1 MPNEAVYD
9 SCVKKEPY
17 TASLSDTASTSCSRE
32 ERKSKG
38 SLCVIS
44 MRMCMCVLLLFPP
57 NSSTLEANRPDTRAQ
72 GRARK
77 REDAGRETQRCAHHR
92 CHVLS
97 VSLSLSAQ
105 LSSLSLLFCNSRCGH
120 SKIKRGEAANERCV
134 LRWLTASLPF
144 GCSSVSLSM
153 IFQASRFSASGRRVP
168 LEPRRSE
175 ACRSCQPMHV
185 LSFGEGRS
193 LFFCVPVRVRQPAF
207 GKCELASWWSLI

>member
-1 MPNEAVYD
+1 MYD

-77 REDAGRETQRCAHHR
+77 REDAGRERHRDAHTTGAAS
-92 CHVLS
+92 CL
-97 VSLSLSAQ
+97 SLSLSRLGSP
-105 LSSLSLLFCNSRCGH
+105 LSLSLSLLFCNSRCGH

>member
-1 MPNEAVYD
+1 MCKKRAVH
-9 SCVKKEPY
+9 CFIVGHCKH
-17 TASLSDTASTSCSRE
+17 
-32 ERKSKG
+32 
-38 SLCVIS
+38 
-44 MRMCMCVLLLFPP
+44 VLLQRGAEKQRLPLRHKHAYVHVCAVVVPSQLFDVG
-57 NSSTLEANRPDTRAQ
+57 SEQARHTRTRQSAKERRR
-72 GRARK
+72 G
-77 REDAGRETQRCAHHR
+77 ERETQRRAHHR

>member
-1 MPNEAVYD
+1 MCKKRAVHCFIVGHCKHVLLQRGAEKQRLPLRHKHAYVHVCAVVVPSQLFD
-9 SCVKKEPY
+9 VGSEQARHTRTRQSAKERRRGERERHRDAH
-17 TASLSDTASTSCSRE
+17 TTGATSC
-32 ERKSKG
+32 
-38 SLCVIS
+38 
-44 MRMCMCVLLLFPP
+44 
-57 NSSTLEANRPDTRAQ
+57 
-72 GRARK
+72 
-77 REDAGRETQRCAHHR
+77 
-92 CHVLS
+92 
-97 VSLSLSAQ
+97 LSL
-105 LSSLSLLFCNSRCGH
+105 SLSLLFCNSRCGH

>member
-1 MPNEAVYD
+1 M
-9 SCVKKEPY
+9 CCCC
-17 TASLSDTASTSCSRE
+17 SLPTLRRWKRTGQTHAHKAERE
-32 ERKSKG
+32 REK
-38 SLCVIS
+38 
-44 MRMCMCVLLLFPP
+44 
-57 NSSTLEANRPDTRAQ
+57 TR
-72 GRARK
+72 G
-77 REDAGRETQRCAHHR
+77 ERETQRRAHHR

-97 VSLSLSAQ
+97 LSLSLSAQ

>member
-1 MPNEAVYD
+1 MCKQKSRTLLHCRTLQARLAPERGAEKQRLPLRCKHAYVHVCAVVVPSQLFD
-9 SCVKKEPY
+9 V
-17 TASLSDTASTSCSRE
+17 
-32 ERKSKG
+32 G
-38 SLCVIS
+38 SEQA
-44 MRMCMCVLLLFPP
+44 RH
-57 NSSTLEANRPDTRAQ
+57 TRAQ

-77 REDAGRETQRCAHHR
+77 REDAGRERDTETRTPPVPRLVC
-92 CHVLS
+92 L
-97 VSLSLSAQ
+97 SLSLSAQ